1 MLMQELGRV
10 PKWAPLAVAL
20 LVLVPAG
27 ASADI
32 LTFYHTGSGS
42 GTLDGAPFSTSDFVI
57 TASGDTSDRQGD
69 SVTWWIDHTSASIS
83 ITGLGDFDITSGTR
97 TFVNNGNE
105 RVGFS
110 HAGHYGMDLIWG
122 PTDAAF
128 ATWELLTPIGPI
140 AGEIER
146 MQWSLW
152 PWLETTGGTLIFDD
166 GTCDGAFEAVPEPT
180 TLALFGTLGLIA
192 WRRRIPSSSPPPAA
206 A

>member
-1 MLMQELGRV
+1 MLLQKLGRV

-20 LVLVPAG
+20 LVLMPAG

-42 GTLDGAPFSTSDFVI
+42 GTLDDVPFATSDYVI
-57 TASGDTSDRQGD
+57 TATGDTDDRQGD

-83 ITGLGDFDITSGTR
+83 IAGLGEFDFASGTR
-97 TFVNNGNE
+97 TFVNNDNE

-110 HAGHYGMDLIWG
+110 RAGHYGMDLTWG

-128 ATWELLTPIGPI
+128 ATWEMLTAIGPI
-140 AGEIER
+140 AGEVEL

-152 PWLETTGGTLIFDD
+152 PWVETSGGTLVFDD
-166 GTCDGAFEAVPEPT
+166 DTCDGTFEAVPEPT
-180 TLALFGTLGLIA
+180 TLALFGALALIA
-192 WRRRIPSSSPPPAA
+192 RRRR
-206 A
+206 